1 MKVGLKEEEFGRHC
15 CVWEWSGEGSEGC
28 FPGIV
33 DGSLAL
39 TETHP
44 YKEKTNRGVLGE
56 RSADRREQLRCG
68 TDPGKIS
75 RNGLPF
81 LFFTFSFFFPAGTI
95 FLSSDAASG
104 S

>member
-1 MKVGLKEEEFGRHC
+1 MKVGLKEEEFGRDC

-68 TDPGKIS
+68 SILERFPETAC
-75 RNGLPF
+75 
-81 LFFTFSFFFPAGTI
+81 LFFFLL
-95 FLSSDAASG
+95 FLSFSLLG
-104 S
+104 LFF